1 MARSRVGGTSGML
14 TGRVGDLIYSVTRN
28 ADGSFRQ
35 QAAFNDGIRENPNTD
50 AQARARLTMAT
61 VERAM
66 FTYRDFMGT
75 GFEGVALGT
84 NSVSK
89 FSEVNY
95 NAMKYEIDEY
105 WDDPEWPDYNYDFPR
120 KGQTSPKD
128 GCFIIS
134 QGSLKSNDYILTQP
148 ASGGR
153 DWFGIETQ
161 AIEPPFTV
169 RKFLG
174 RNGLKAGMQFVG
186 IFFCQGTTPS
196 KSFVAWLMF
205 YTDESVRLDDVLTSS
220 NWRNYIRTNSNVL
233 LNAYLVPETG
243 KLWLRCEKIASYGIS
258 RTGCMGKRLRIRD
271 GNIYRYNNCEMMW
284 ACFPDP
290 QTAWG
295 WKTVGQVKN
304 TWIDKPIPPT
314 PTHRIP
320 LEFQEVLY
328 ITSVDDIMIQAPIN
342 YNPSA
347 MALEFSVLYHNYRSA
362 YVFSQPTT
370 DGILRFNTQVSQSR
384 NILRLRSR
392 KDSQNVLTTL
402 NEIFDLNSLYRF
414 KVWAENDQIAVDLND
429 VITKY
434 TNAGVTE
441 SCSAPRLYIFGWST
455 YFTRCS
461 IYEVVLRNT
470 STGSIIHDLVPCYR
484 KSDGAI
490 GFYDINVNA
499 FYTADD
505 SQTKMTYGPIVNP
518 T

>member
-1 MARSRVGGTSGML
+1 MARSRVGGTSGL
-14 TGRVGDLIYSVTRN
+14 LSGRVGDVIYSVTRN
-28 ADGSFRQ
+28 VDGSFRQ

-134 QGSLKSNDYILTQP
+134 QGSLGYNDYILTQP

-161 AIEPPFTV
+161 AIGPPFTV

-196 KSFVAWLMF
+196 KSFVAWLMM
-205 YTDESVRLDDVLTSS
+205 YTDDNVRLDDVLTSS
-220 NWRNYIRTNSNVL
+220 NWRNYIRINSNVL
-233 LNAYLVPETG
+233 VNAYLVPETG
-243 KLWLRCEKIASYGIS
+243 KLWLRCENIASYGIA

-271 GNIYRYNNCEMMW
+271 GNIYRYSNCEMMW
-284 ACFPDP
+284 NVFPTP
-290 QTAWG
+290 QEAWG

-304 TWIDKPIPPT
+304 TWI
-314 PTHRIP
+314 
-320 LEFQEVLY
+320 
-328 ITSVDDIMIQAPIN
+328 
-342 YNPSA
+342 
-347 MALEFSVLYHNYRSA
+347 
-362 YVFSQPTT
+362 
-370 DGILRFNTQVSQSR
+370 
-384 NILRLRSR
+384 
-392 KDSQNVLTTL
+392 
-402 NEIFDLNSLYRF
+402 NE
-414 KVWAENDQIAVDLND
+414 
-429 VITKY
+429 
-434 TNAGVTE
+434 
-441 SCSAPRLYIFGWST
+441 
-455 YFTRCS
+455 
-461 IYEVVLRNT
+461 
-470 STGSIIHDLVPCYR
+470 
-484 KSDGAI
+484 
-490 GFYDINVNA
+490 
-499 FYTADD
+499 
-505 SQTKMTYGPIVNP
+505 
-518 T
+518 

>member
-1 MARSRVGGTSGML
+1 MARSRVGGSSGL
-14 TGRVGDLIYSVTRN
+14 LSGRVGGVIYSITRN
-28 ADGSFRQ
+28 TDGSYRQ
-35 QAAFNDGIRENPNTD
+35 QLTYNDGIRVNPNTD

-95 NAMKYEIDEY
+95 NAMKYEIETY
-105 WDDPEWPDYNYDFPR
+105 WDDPEWPDYSYDFPR

-134 QGSLKSNDYILTQP
+134 QGSLAYNDYILTQP
-148 ASGGR
+148 ASGSQ

-161 AIEPPFTV
+161 VIEPPFTV

-196 KSFVAWLMF
+196 KSFVAWLMM
-205 YTDESVRLDDVLTSS
+205 YTDENVRLDDVLTSS
-220 NWRNYIRTNSNVL
+220 NWRNYIRINSNVL
-233 LNAYLVPETG
+233 VNAYLVPETG
-243 KLWLRCEKIASYGIS
+243 KLWLRCENIASYGIT

-271 GNIYRYNNCEMMW
+271 GNIYRYSNCEMMW
-284 ACFPDP
+284 NVFPTP
-290 QTAWG
+290 QEAWG
-295 WKTVGQVKN
+295 WKTVGDVKDS
-304 TWIDKPIPPT
+304 WIDKPIPPT

-320 LEFQEVLY
+320 LEYQEVLY
-328 ITSVDDIMIQAPIN
+328 ITSVDDIFIIAPIN
-342 YNPSA
+342 YNAST
-347 MALEFSVLYHNYRSA
+347 MTMEFSVLYH
-362 YVFSQPTT
+362 VFKRAFLFWQSNDVGRLVYETLIS
-370 DGILRFNTQVSQSR
+370 GSR
-384 NILRLRSR
+384 NRMRFRSR
-392 KDSQNVLTTL
+392 ITGQTLYTVLDDF
-402 NEIFDLNSLYRF
+402 FDLNTLYRF
-414 KVWAENDQIAVDLND
+414 KVWGENDKIAVDIND
-429 VITKY
+429 VITRY
-434 TNAGVTE
+434 ANEGLYDSYASSE
-441 SCSAPRLYIFGWST
+441 LYIMGYPS

-461 IYEVVLRNT
+461 LYEVIIRNT
-470 STGSIIHDLVPCYR
+470 SSGSILHDLVPCYR
-484 KSDGAI
+484 KGDGAI
-490 GFYDINVNA
+490 GFYDINGSA
-499 FYTADD
+499 FYTADG

>member
-14 TGRVGDLIYSVTRN
+14 SGRVGDVIYSITRN

-35 QAAFNDGIRENPNTD
+35 QTAFNDGIRENPNTD

-66 FTYRDFMGT
+66 FTFRDFMGT

-120 KGQTSPKD
+120 KGQGTPKD

-153 DWFGIETQ
+153 DWFGVETL

-174 RNGLKAGMQFVG
+174 RNGLKPGMQFVG
-186 IFFCQGTTPS
+186 IFYCEGITPS

-205 YTDESVRLDDVLTSS
+205 WTDETVNLDAILTSS
-220 NWRNYIRTNSNVL
+220 NWRNYIHTNSNVM
-233 LNAYLVPETG
+233 LNAYMVADNA
-243 KLWLRCEKIASYGIS
+243 KLWLRCDNIARYQIS

-271 GNIYRYNNCEMMW
+271 GNIYRYSTCEMMW

-295 WKTVGQVKN
+295 WKTVGDVKDSW
-304 TWIDKPIPPT
+304 TDVPPS
-314 PTHRIP
+314 PRLP
-320 LEFQEVLY
+320 VKYQEVQWIERVSGPRTIIKGLFKPRY
-328 ITSVDDIMIQAPIN
+328 AKIKMRMSGQTKDDKQIFRTYTGPFRTVIRAYQKSSKN
-342 YNPSA
+342 YVQFYCSG
-347 MALEFSVLYHNYRSA
+347 S
-362 YVFSQPTT
+362 
-370 DGILRFNTQVSQSR
+370 DGILSKGVIKIDNQNYDGFFEIERFADYYKCSFNNSSVNVPVSESDDSNPAQSIYFWSPDNSTYVCKVYEVICNDVR
-384 NILRLRSR
+384 
-392 KDSQNVLTTL
+392 D
-402 NEIFDLNSLYRF
+402 NSLMM
-414 KVWAENDQIAVDLND
+414 
-429 VITKY
+429 
-434 TNAGVTE
+434 
-441 SCSAPRLYIFGWST
+441 
-455 YFTRCS
+455 
-461 IYEVVLRNT
+461 
-470 STGSIIHDLVPCYR
+470 DLVPCFR
-484 KSDGAI
+484 KSDGFC
-490 GFYDINVNA
+490 GFYDLVSKIFITRQTESGQYIHGGLVN
-499 FYTADD
+499 
-505 SQTKMTYGPIVNP
+505 K
-518 T
+518 

>member
-14 TGRVGDLIYSVTRN
+14 SGRVGDVIYSITRN

-75 GFEGVALGT
+75 GFEGVDLGT

-120 KGQTSPKD
+120 KGQTTPKD

-134 QGSLKSNDYILTQP
+134 QGSLKYNDYILTQP

-186 IFFCQGTTPS
+186 IFFCEGTTPS
-196 KSFVAWLMF
+196 KSFVAWLMM
-205 YTDESVRLDDVLTSS
+205 YTDENVRLDDVLTSS

-233 LNAYLVPETG
+233 MNAYLVPETG
-243 KLWLRCEKIASYGIS
+243 KLWLRCENIASYGVT

-284 ACFPDP
+284 NVFPTP
-290 QTAWG
+290 QEAWG
-295 WKTVGQVKN
+295 WKTVGDVKN
-304 TWIDKPIPPT
+304 TWIDNPIPPT

-320 LEFQEVLY
+320 LEYQEVLY
-328 ITSVDDIMIQAPIN
+328 ITSVDDIIIVAPIN

-347 MALEFSVLYHNYRSA
+347 MTLEFSVLYHDYRRA
-362 YVFSQPTT
+362 FVFSQGVT
-370 DGILRFNTQVSQSR
+370 DGILRFNTLQGSSG

-392 KDSQNVLTTL
+392 KNGSEIVTTL
-402 NEIFDLNSLYRF
+402 NERFNLNSLYQF
-414 KVWAENDQIAVDLND
+414 KVWAENDQIVVDLND

-441 SCSAPRLYIFGWST
+441 SCDARKLNIFGYSS
-455 YFTRCS
+455 YYSRCS
-461 IYEVVLRNT
+461 IYEVIIRNT
-470 STGSIIHDLVPCYR
+470 LAGSILHDLVPCYR

-490 GFYDINVNA
+490 GFYDINENA